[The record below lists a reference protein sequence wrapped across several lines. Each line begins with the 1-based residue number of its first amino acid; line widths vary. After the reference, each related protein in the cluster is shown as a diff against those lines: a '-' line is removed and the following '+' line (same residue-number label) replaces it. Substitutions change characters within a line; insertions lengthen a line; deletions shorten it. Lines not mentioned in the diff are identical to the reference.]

1 LARAGG
7 SVTSREKG
15 ARRRPQTEGTAMT
28 TLAALLR
35 RVSRMAERTF
45 DKQGDVDPL
54 WLIEN
59 ADGEQTGLITP
70 IITSTPLAAAEEKDR
85 IAAEVRTLFAE
96 KGIVRYACAMEVW
109 KLAESAQQAMT
120 KEQRGLQYAA
130 MGYTLANHPDRREA
144 VVLNAE
150 DGAEALTAFRDIIRP
165 PHGKPY
171 LGKLGAIERI
181 DSVESRWLGL
191 LPSAA
196 HAAALRERPPT
207 VPELKPFRLSKDLSD
222 DVGTV
227 FVTNVAGAPLQ
238 LTGRRD
244 PANGE
249 LCVGL
254 IVGPGKDAP
263 WPPPV
268 ALAWVEI
275 VTGPEAERLILS
287 VHGYL
292 TAQADAAGLTFEE
305 YMQRDDPGPAP

>member
-1 LARAGG
+1 M
-7 SVTSREKG
+7 SV
-15 ARRRPQTEGTAMT
+15 P
-28 TLAALLR
+28 LAALLR
-35 RVSRMAERTF
+35 RVSRMAEQMF

-96 KGIVRYACAMEVW
+96 KGIVRYARAMEGW
-109 KLAESAQQAMT
+109 KLVDYGKNMT
-120 KEQRGLQYAA
+120 KEQAAIQYAA
-130 MGYTLANHPDRREA
+130 MGYTLANHPDRRELVA
-144 VVLNAE
+144 LDAE
-150 DGAEALTAFRDIIRP
+150 DGTEALTAFRDIIRP
-165 PHGKPY
+165 AHGKPY
-171 LGKLGAIERI
+171 LGKLGAIERM
-181 DSVESRWLGL
+181 DSVEGRWLGL
-191 LPSAA
+191 LPDAA
-196 HAAALRERPPT
+196 HAAAARERPPEPPPRY
-207 VPELKPFRLSKDLSD
+207 VRWSSELPD

-227 FVTNVAGAPLQ
+227 FVTAVPGAPIQ
-238 LTGRRD
+238 LTGRHD

-249 LCVGL
+249 LCVGS
-254 IVGPGKDAP
+254 IMRPGKDAP

-268 ALAWVEI
+268 EELAWVEI

-305 YMQRDDPGPAP
+305 YMARNRERDEPEPAQ